1 MRETMPALSLHKLAS
16 PLLYSS
22 GSYTRAWRR
31 QAAKRP
37 FALVLVYHRVV
48 ADHAAAKGHYGI
60 ERGVSAEVFEAQLRF
75 MLKHFVPVRASAVL
89 DETSTPLRF
98 AVTLDDGYEDN
109 YRVAAPILQRLG
121 ISATFFVV
129 SDYVGTDRI
138 FWWEQLA
145 SMMRSTTVLQL
156 DVQAALPERVGP
168 EGLPPMLPLQTDPLR
183 EQAYERLCRAIRTD
197 AHAALPRH
205 LERLSVAL
213 DVKPREEG
221 REYGLMNWQQLQ
233 ALVAQGHEVG
243 GHTASHSNVIGL
255 DADLIQREVV
265 SSCAHIADR
274 LGAPVRSFAYPY
286 GVFDRQ
292 RNAAAEALASAGCR
306 VAFTGDKGAV
316 RGQLNAYELPRA
328 VLNRRYPFACAFN
341 VQDALNRA

>member
-37 FALVLVYHRVV
+37 LALVLVYHRVV
-48 ADHAAAKGHYGI
+48 ADHAAANGHYGI

-75 MLKHFVPVRASAVL
+75 MLKHFVPVQASAVL

-109 YRVAAPILQRLG
+109 YRVAAPILQKLG
-121 ISATFFVV
+121 ICATFFVV
-129 SDYVGTDRI
+129 SGYVGTDRI

-145 SMMRSTTVLQL
+145 AMMRSTTVLQL
-156 DVQAALPERVGP
+156 DTQAVLPELVRP
-168 EGLPPMLPLQTDPLR
+168 EGLPPVLPLQTDPLR

-197 AHAALPRH
+197 AHAALPGH

-213 DVKPREEG
+213 GVKPREEG
-221 REYGLMNWQQLQ
+221 RQLE
-233 ALVAQGHEVG
+233 AVI
-243 GHTASHSNVIGL
+243 HTTLPHQHPAMASDHQHLFGS
-255 DADLIQREVV
+255 
-265 SSCAHIADR
+265 R
-274 LGAPVRSFAYPY
+274 LP
-286 GVFDRQ
+286 
-292 RNAAAEALASAGCR
+292 
-306 VAFTGDKGAV
+306 KGE
-316 RGQLNAYELPRA
+316 RCLPRSVHVEGVVG
-328 VLNRRYPFACAFN
+328 VLQHGHAITVEPQMGDNLGKQFWAAGL
-341 VQDALNRA
+341 A